1 MSPRVR
7 RSVPDNG
14 PIPSHRGRSALVLT
28 RLIVVLGLL
37 EVILLASD
45 NHSVV
50 IYYVGLLSVSVV
62 PGWALVSP
70 VRHLDPPLRWAL
82 VLALSWASLLLVAQV
97 ALTLHHWHP
106 RLLVALV
113 MLLSSGVLVVR
124 DPLVRGK
131 SRA

>member
-1 MSPRVR
+1 M
-7 RSVPDNG
+7 
-14 PIPSHRGRSALVLT
+14 
-28 RLIVVLGLL
+28 L

-82 VLALSWASLLLVAQV
+82 VLTMSWASLLVVAQV

-113 MLLSSGVLVVR
+113 MLLSSGALVAR
-124 DPLVRGK
+124 DPLVRGR